1 MAENFEQKE
10 QVSDQDLLVDRNEF
24 RKNQFDAFKH
34 NFLDSFDEAGYAKLE
49 HLVLDPKIK
58 KEVVNTARRL
68 QKAKI
73 SLKIIESK
81 NPQTIS
87 PILEKIDEIFTN
99 LIENSKQSSEFS
111 TKNIKLPEYDKRDM
125 EFLLGKN
132 KEEKEEK
139 VEENEQNPLKWL
151 CKSNEDFEKK
161 IIELI
166 GAAELLLNEW
176 REIRNYY
183 KND

>member
-1 MAENFEQKE
+1 MSDNSKLKE
-10 QVSDQDLLVDRNEF
+10 QTILDQDLLVDRNEF
-24 RKNQFDAFKH
+24 RKTQLDLFKH

-49 HLVLDPKIK
+49 HLILDPKIK

-73 SLKIIESK
+73 SLKIIENK
-81 NPQTIS
+81 NPTTIS
-87 PILEKIDEIFTN
+87 PVLEKIDEIFTN

-111 TKNIKLPEYDKRDM
+111 TKNIKLPEYDKKDM
-125 EFLLGKN
+125 EFLLGKEVEM
-132 KEEKEEK
+132 KGEGEE
-139 VEENEQNPLKWL
+139 NPLKWL
-151 CKSNEDFEKK
+151 CKSNEEFEKK
-161 IIELI
+161 INELI